1 MEIKAKDFSGR
12 EELEKHIVAT
22 YGRTTDKKDHT
33 IVGTEKELADHKIK
47 HGQSLWGIM
56 VTATD
61 YQQKEKVV
69 REPRGERKVES
80 FVNGKN
86 ISIKKRK

>member
-1 MEIKAKDFSGR
+1 MKIKAKDFSGR
-12 EELEKHIVAT
+12 DELEKHIVTT
-22 YGRTTDKKDHT
+22 YGRSTEKKVHT
-33 IVGTEKELADHKIK
+33 IVGTEKELAEYKIK

-61 YQQKEKVV
+61 YKPKEKVV

-80 FVNGKN
+80 SVNGKN